1 MAKQDL
7 RMAGGSME
15 LSKLV
20 KNVSVKIIQ
29 GDTDCEITNLTADS
43 RKAREGTAFVCIA
56 GTVSDGHKYLE
67 DVVAKGARA
76 VVVLQDA
83 DYRACFKGGEL
94 PQSSKVTVLE
104 TKDTRLAYALMSEAW
119 FDYPAKKLFTI
130 GITGTKGKTTTSYMI
145 KNVLESCGH
154 KTGLIGT
161 IETVIGDEHI
171 PSHNT
176 TPESYEIQEK
186 FSRMAEAGCE
196 AVVMEVS
203 SQGIMMRR
211 TAGIQFNI
219 GVFTNIEP
227 DHIGPNEH
235 ASFEEYLECKSMLLK
250 QCDIG
255 IVNCDDEHIG
265 KILEHAECS
274 IEKYGFGADADIR
287 ATDKELIYGHG
298 IIGTGFHTKGLVD
311 IDVRLCMPG
320 NFSIYNALCA
330 IAVTRHFNVDKDKLK
345 KALYE
350 VKVRG
355 RIEIIDIHRDFTV
368 MVDYAHNAMAL
379 ESILKTL
386 KEYNPKRIVA
396 VFGCGGNRDRA
407 RRFEMG
413 EVSGRMADFTIITS
427 DNPRNENPEDII
439 ADIVTGIS
447 KTEGSHIEITDRAEA
462 VKYAIDNAL
471 PGDIIVIAGKG
482 HEDYQ
487 EINGVRHHMD
497 DRELVLEAAKCV

>member
-1 MAKQDL
+1 
-7 RMAGGSME
+7 
-15 LSKLV
+15 
-20 KNVSVKIIQ
+20 
-29 GDTDCEITNLTADS
+29 
-43 RKAREGTAFVCIA
+43 
-56 GTVSDGHKYLE
+56 
-67 DVVAKGARA
+67 
-76 VVVLQDA
+76 
-83 DYRACFKGGEL
+83 
-94 PQSSKVTVLE
+94 
-104 TKDTRLAYALMSEAW
+104 MSEAW

-255 IVNCDDEHIG
+255 IVNCDVV
-265 KILEHAECS
+265 S
-274 IEKYGFGADADIR
+274 
-287 ATDKELIYGHG
+287 
-298 IIGTGFHTKGLVD
+298 
-311 IDVRLCMPG
+311 LCMPG